1 MSYPLVICPATA
13 HIERLEVD
21 DHPLGAIVI
30 RCSGFR
36 PACAVTCG
44 APCGALIDGR
54 FGAASAVDVEASPTC
69 IDACGPIAYWHD
81 DHVAVDDEVVF
92 ARDDDTKR

>member
-13 HIERLEVD
+13 HIERLEVE

-30 RCSGFR
+30 RCSCFR

-44 APCGALIDGR
+44 APCGALLDGR
-54 FGAASAVDVEASPTC
+54 FGAASAVDVETSPTC
-69 IDACGPIAYWHD
+69 LDACGPLAYGHD
-81 DHVAVDDEVVF
+81 EHIGVDDDV
-92 ARDDDTKR
+92 ARDEDTKR